1 MLFEHMTDDLKAV
14 PFKARLDQSFLSRS
28 DPGNGSVRGRMTKF
42 DSLVPAYLDTL
53 PSYKPGKPVRQ
64 AELES
69 GVSCIKMAS
78 NENPFGPS
86 PLALE
91 AIRRC
96 AADIHVYPDNDL
108 VELRG
113 ALAEIN
119 NLKAEQVMVTSG
131 STSFLDLIARTL
143 LAPGL
148 NAITSKHSFI
158 VYPLVTRAAGAR
170 LIELLTLNHH
180 FDLDAIAAA
189 VNSETRVIYLANPN
203 NPTGTMLEAAAID
216 RFLDGLPEHVI
227 TVLDEAYYDYA
238 DHFAAQRG
246 VEYSHA
252 LDYVREG
259 RRVVVLRTF
268 SKAHGLAGL
277 RVGYGFG
284 PAELLG
290 YFNRLK
296 PPFMV
301 SALGEAA
308 ALAALADADHIAKS
322 VRSNATEAERLYREL
337 TSLGI
342 SVVPTWANFLFC
354 EIGDECAA
362 ICQQLQDAGVIV
374 RHMAGNWNAHH
385 AFRVSVGTPEQ
396 NDQFL
401 RAIKKVLAKVPA

>member
-1 MLFEHMTDDLKAV
+1 
-14 PFKARLDQSFLSRS
+14 
-28 DPGNGSVRGRMTKF
+28 MTKF
-42 DSLVPAYLDTL
+42 DALVPAYLDTL
-53 PSYKPGKPVRQ
+53 PGYKPGKAVRQ

-86 PLALE
+86 PLAME

-96 AADIHVYPDNDL
+96 AADLHVYPDNDL
-108 VELRG
+108 IELRG

-119 NLKAEQVMVTSG
+119 DLQTEQVMVTSG
-131 STSFLDLIARTL
+131 STSFLDLIARTV

-158 VYPLVTRAAGAR
+158 VYPVVTRAAGAR
-170 LIELLTLNHH
+170 LIELLTVNHH
-180 FDLDAIAAA
+180 FDLDAIAEA
-189 VNSETRVIYLANPN
+189 VNSETRLVYLANPN
-203 NPTGTMLEAAAID
+203 NPTGTLLEAAAID
-216 RFLDGLPEHVI
+216 RFLDRLPEHVI

-238 DHFAAQRG
+238 SYFAVQRG

-284 PAELLG
+284 PAELMG

-308 ALAALADADHIAKS
+308 ALAALADTEHLAKS
-322 VRSNATEAERLYREL
+322 VRSNAAEAERLHREL
-337 TSLGI
+337 SALGI

-362 ICQQLQDAGVIV
+362 MCQQLQDSGVIV
-374 RHMAGNWNAHH
+374 RHMAGDWNAHH
-385 AFRVSVGTPEQ
+385 AFRVTVGTPEQ
-396 NDQFL
+396 NDHFL
-401 RAIKKVLAKVPA
+401 RAIKKVLARVPA